1 MITKEF
7 LEAELQELE
16 SEVRKAETFLIRAQ
30 AVTGAY
36 RMLLAKFED
45 SPVIEEN
52 ADGDAN

>member
-16 SEVRKAETFLIRAQ
+16 SEVKKAETFLIRAQ
-30 AVTGAY
+30 AVVGAY
-36 RMLLAKFED
+36 KMLLTKFED
-45 SPVIEEN
+45 CPVIEEN